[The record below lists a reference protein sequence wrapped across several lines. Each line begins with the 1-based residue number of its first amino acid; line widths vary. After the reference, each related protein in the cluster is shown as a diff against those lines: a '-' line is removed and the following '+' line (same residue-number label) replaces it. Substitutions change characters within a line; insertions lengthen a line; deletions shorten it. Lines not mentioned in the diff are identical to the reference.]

1 MPEPVGD
8 GDFFDDDTF
17 EEQEPSSPASG
28 QTDGPDF
35 GEDGGFEDVP
45 VEGRRPAEENAP
57 PPEEEDIILDE
68 QPEEMPS
75 RPAGRTVSVPDVQPM
90 QPPRAP
96 GPAPGAPR
104 PGPPEIMQPDR
115 QGPPSTIQPPLQQRR
130 PSAPPKPPLNTLPPE
145 KRRDLREKLMEKTI
159 WYFVA
164 LGMADV
170 IVWALP
176 VLWTNIWINLG
187 MCISNLA
194 VIAGVLMMAQ
204 PHMDAGRA
212 EMSGFERTRASRVLL
227 GLLVIM
233 LVPIHEV
240 FGILPLGYYSPSW
253 STYGWLGLLNPA
265 LMLLGAMIAAFSIQS
280 SREMIG
286 YFAIWRNGVLIL
298 LLAPLFALI
307 QLATPVLIY
316 PEWFHQTVGLIGG
329 TVMVIAFMLRRQR
342 NRQFSELE
350 TAMRW
355 GDELASRGQLEQ
367 AIVQYDTAINMA
379 HTLYSHLIFNPDS
392 PYLSVRVPPAYS
404 EPWFRKGRALVRL
417 GRHKKALAIFE
428 MIIEMDPSNQIA
440 LLNASEVMTDMED
453 FLGALGAVDRVLR
466 IVPGHPDALRL
477 RDSIAAA
484 GRKAAEERERA
495 EAAETVFGPATA
507 RPPPVAP
514 AEGEFVDA

>member
-8 GDFFDDDTF
+8 GDFVDDDTF
-17 EEQEPSSPASG
+17 EEQEPSSPPPG
-28 QTDGPDF
+28 QEDGPDF
-35 GEDGGFEDVP
+35 EDEGDFEEEPATRGPTAAVP
-45 VEGRRPAEENAP
+45 PAP
-57 PPEEEDIILDE
+57 PPEDETVVDEEPRPAPVRPPGRTVAVPDIPPR
-68 QPEEMPS
+68 QPPGQPAPVRPAPSYERAAPPPS
-75 RPAGRTVSVPDVQPM
+75 RPMFGPRGRPQ
-90 QPPRAP
+90 
-96 GPAPGAPR
+96 
-104 PGPPEIMQPDR
+104 
-115 QGPPSTIQPPLQQRR
+115 
-130 PSAPPKPPLNTLPPE
+130 APPKPPLNTLPPE
-145 KRRDLREKLMEKTI
+145 KRRELREKLMEKTI

-176 VLWTNIWINLG
+176 ILWTNIWINLG
-187 MCISNLA
+187 MCIANLA
-194 VIAGVLMMAQ
+194 VIAIVLMMAQ

-212 EMSGFERTRASRVLL
+212 EMSGFERTRTSRVLM
-227 GLLVIM
+227 GLMIIM

-280 SREMIG
+280 SRERIG
-286 YFAIWRNGVLIL
+286 YFAIWRSGVLIL

-307 QLATPVLIY
+307 QLAAPVLIY

-417 GRHKKALAIFE
+417 RRHKKALAIFE

-495 EAAETVFGPATA
+495 EAAETVFGPSTA
-507 RPPPVAP
+507 RPPPVAH
-514 AEGEFVDA
+514 AEGEFLDE